1 MGPGISWG
9 RTSQHRVTLCAHER
23 SCATRE
29 AASAAAART
38 APATGA
44 AACTSYQSSSR
55 RRERC
60 TFLRPQRPMSAR
72 AASVSSSRSHFMYE
86 YLAEGAVSGCVR
98 ASSMHHG
105 TAQLYELPPR
115 QPEARAEEEH
125 LRSGAPVIL
134 RARSTRV
141 PAPAKERSRLL
152 AERLPARAPARAGG
166 GRRRSWQRRAPG
178 TRAPGARP
186 AAGRFAAAGTRARPP
201 HHTPTPRTRRPTRP
215 CRADPCSVRRVAAAP
230 LQQRPRDVRAD
241 RSCARSSHL
250 ARPTSWPQSGW
261 PSPSAAKAATSANE
275 CRNASAMR
283 SGLTGSRDRPAS
295 AHSADTCGVWRLV
308 STQCAQ
314 GNVKRDWPAL
324 VTASGDTRS
333 RSSLNAILLTSSLR
347 CSLLHSPLNANALD
361 APRRGGTARSWQ
373 SQRKEWRC
381 RAAAGLCALHST

>member
-1 MGPGISWG
+1 
-9 RTSQHRVTLCAHER
+9 
-23 SCATRE
+23 
-29 AASAAAART
+29 
-38 APATGA
+38 
-44 AACTSYQSSSR
+44 
-55 RRERC
+55 
-60 TFLRPQRPMSAR
+60 
-72 AASVSSSRSHFMYE
+72 
-86 YLAEGAVSGCVR
+86 VSGCVR

-115 QPEARAEEEH
+115 QPEEEH

-324 VTASGDTRS
+324 VTTSGDTRS